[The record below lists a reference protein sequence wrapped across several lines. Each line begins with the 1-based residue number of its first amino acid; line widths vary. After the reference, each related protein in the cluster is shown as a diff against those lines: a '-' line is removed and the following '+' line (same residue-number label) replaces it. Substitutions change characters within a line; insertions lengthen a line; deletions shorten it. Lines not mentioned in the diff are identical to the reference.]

1 MPPDHQE
8 EQPLVST
15 APSPMMAQYLSIK
28 AAHPDCLLFYRMGDF
43 YEMFFDDAKAAAAA
57 LDIAL
62 TKRGQHQGRDIP
74 MCGVPVHS
82 HEAYLSRLIRKG
94 FKVALCEQI
103 EDPAEARKRGSKSV
117 VKRDIVRIITPGTL
131 TEDHLLE
138 PRRANYLA
146 ALAETGGGIGVA
158 WFDLSTG
165 ELWLQ
170 SSSETTLGATLGRID
185 PGELLVPEKMIQR
198 PALFEVFQ
206 PFKARL
212 TVEPDARFDSE
223 NGRRR
228 LAAMYAVDTLDGFG
242 RFNRAEVAAAGAL
255 AGYIELTQKGRVPPL
270 QAPRRLAEDGV
281 LDIDPAT
288 RRNLELNRT
297 LSGERQGSLLSAID
311 LTVTAAGARLLAAQL
326 SAPLTD
332 PAEIEARLDAV
343 AFFHERGSLI
353 DAMRRILAS
362 APDIERALGR
372 LGLGR
377 GGPRELGAIREGI
390 VAADQLRVAL
400 SAGLSRD
407 LPGALEEARAALVP
421 LDMLVERLARAL
433 KQEVPLLARDGN
445 FVAAGYSP
453 DLDAQRTLRDD
464 GRRLIAE
471 MQARYAGESGVAT
484 LKIKHNQ
491 VIGYHIEVTATH
503 ADKLKTA
510 PDGPFIHRQTLGS
523 AVRFTTVPLAELDRG
538 IAEAGDRALA
548 IELAIFQDLVAEV
561 TGRAQAIGG
570 IARAMAAIDLSSAL
584 ALLAVE
590 RGYTRPVIDRTTE
603 FRIVAGRHP
612 VIEAALA
619 ASAEGGGFVANDCT
633 LHVDDRLWLLTGPN
647 MAGKSTFLRQ
657 NALIAIMAQM
667 GSFVP
672 AKSARIGVVDR
683 LFSRVGAADDLASG
697 RSTFM
702 VEMVETAA
710 ILNQATP
717 RSLVIL
723 DEIGRG
729 TATYDGVSIAWAT
742 VEHLHDQVRCRA
754 LFATHYH
761 ELTALEKSLAALS
774 CHTMAIKEWQ
784 GDIVFLHSVVPG
796 AAERSYGIH
805 VARLAGLPAPVIRRA
820 EAVLHLIETNGDG
833 RSLKKPIDD
842 LPLFSAAPPLPP
854 VTVKEPS
861 PLEPLGDMLAGTDPD
876 SLTPRDALELV
887 YRLRQMLP

>member
-8 EQPLVST
+8 EQPLVSS
-15 APSPMMAQYLSIK
+15 APSPMMTQYLSIK
-28 AAHPDCLLFYRMGDF
+28 AVHPDSLLFYRMGDF

-62 TKRGQHQGRDIP
+62 TKRGQHQGKDIP

-82 HEAYLSRLIRKG
+82 HEVYLSRLIRKG

-103 EDPAEARKRGSKSV
+103 EDPAEAKKRGSKSV

-146 ALAETGGGIGVA
+146 ALAETGGGVGVA

-170 SSSETTLGATLGRID
+170 SASETGLGATLARID
-185 PGELLVPEKMIQR
+185 PGELLVPEKLIQR
-198 PALFEVFQ
+198 PNLFEVFQ
-206 PFKARL
+206 PFKSRL

-228 LAAMYAVDTLDGFG
+228 LAAMYGVDTLDGFG

-311 LTVTAAGARLLAAQL
+311 QTVTAAGARMLAAHL

-332 PAEIEARLDAV
+332 PEEIEARLDAV
-343 AFFHERGSLI
+343 GFFHERGSLI
-353 DAMRRILAS
+353 DAVRRILAA

-390 VAADQLRVAL
+390 VAADQLRTTL
-400 SAGLSRD
+400 PHD
-407 LPGALEEARAALVP
+407 LPAVLDRAKAALVP
-421 LDMLVERLARAL
+421 LDTLVERLARAL
-433 KQEVPLLARDGN
+433 KPEVPLMARDGN

-453 DLDAQRTLRDD
+453 ELDEQRTLRDD

-471 MQARYAGESGVAT
+471 MQARYAAESGVQT

-538 IAEAGDRALA
+538 IAEAADRALA
-548 IELAIFQDLVAEV
+548 IELAIFQDLVNEV

-570 IARAMAAIDLSSAL
+570 IARAMAGIDLSSAL

-603 FRIVAGRHP
+603 FRIAGGRHP

-672 AKSARIGVVDR
+672 AESARIGVVDR

-710 ILNQATP
+710 ILNQASP

-729 TATYDGVSIAWAT
+729 TATFDGLSIAWAT
-742 VEHLHDQVRCRA
+742 IEHLHEVNRCRA

-761 ELTALEKSLAALS
+761 ELVALAARLPALS
-774 CHTMAIKEWQ
+774 PHAMRVKEWQ
-784 GDIVFLHSVVPG
+784 GDVVFLHEVALG
-796 AAERSYGIH
+796 AADRSYGIH
-805 VARLAGLPAPVIRRA
+805 VAKLAGLPAAAVARA
-820 EAVLHLIETNGDG
+820 EQVLATLEKGEQASALT
-833 RSLKKPIDD
+833 RLADD
-842 LPLFSAAPPLPP
+842 LPLFSARIA
-854 VTVKEPS
+854 EARQPS
-861 PLEPLGDMLAGTDPD
+861 PAEQALAALDPD
-876 SLTPRDALELV
+876 QMTPKQALEEL
-887 YRLRQMLP
+887 YRLRRLAKGDA

>member
-1 MPPDHQE
+1 MPPNHPE
-8 EQPLVST
+8 EQPPT
-15 APSPMMAQYLSIK
+15 QAPSPMMVQYLAIK
-28 AAHPDCLLFYRMGDF
+28 AQHPDCLLFYRMGDF
-43 YEMFFDDAKAAAAA
+43 YEMFFDDARAAAAA

-62 TKRGQHQGRDIP
+62 TKRGLHQGKDIP
-74 MCGVPVHS
+74 MCGVPVS
-82 HEAYLSRLIRKG
+82 NHEVYLSRLIRKG

-103 EDPAEARKRGSKSV
+103 EDPAEARKRGGKSV

-146 ALAETGGGIGVA
+146 ALAETGGGIGIA

-170 SSSETTLGATLGRID
+170 AVGETALGATLARID
-185 PGELLVPEKMIQR
+185 PGELLVPEKLIQR
-198 PALFEVFQ
+198 PSLFETFQ

-228 LAAMYAVDTLDGFG
+228 LAALYGVETLDGFG
-242 RFNRAEVAAAGAL
+242 RFGRAEVAAAGAL

-270 QAPRRLAEDGV
+270 QPPRRLAEDGV
-281 LDIDPAT
+281 LEIDPAT
-288 RRNLELNRT
+288 RRNLELTRT
-297 LSGERQGSLLSAID
+297 LSGERQGSLLAAID
-311 LTVTAAGARLLAAQL
+311 LTVTAAGARLLAAHL

-332 PAEIEARLDAV
+332 PVEIEARLDMV
-343 AFFHERGSLI
+343 GFFHGRRSLI
-353 DAMRRILAS
+353 DAARRILAA

-372 LGLGR
+372 LALGR

-390 VAADQLRVAL
+390 VAADQLRA
-400 SAGLSRD
+400 S
-407 LPGALEEARAALVP
+407 LPTNLPSMLDAARNALVP
-421 LDMLVERLARAL
+421 LDALVARLARAL
-433 KQEVPLLARDGN
+433 KPEVPLMARDGN
-445 FVAAGYSP
+445 FIAPGYSSE
-453 DLDAQRTLRDD
+453 LDQQRTLRDD

-471 MQARYAGESGVAT
+471 MQARYAAESGVAT

-503 ADKLKTA
+503 AERMATA
-510 PDGPFIHRQTLGS
+510 PDGPFIHRQTLGT
-523 AVRFTTVPLAELDRG
+523 AARFTTVALAELDRG
-538 IAEAGDRALA
+538 IAEAADRALA
-548 IELAIFQDLVAEV
+548 IELAIFQDLVTEV

-570 IARAMAAIDLSSAL
+570 IARGMAAIDLASAL

-590 RGYTRPVIDRTTE
+590 RGYTRPTLDRSTD

-612 VIEAALA
+612 VIEAAIA
-619 ASAEGGGFVANDCT
+619 ASAEGGGFVANDCA

-657 NALIAIMAQM
+657 NALIAILAQM

-672 AKSARIGVVDR
+672 AESARLGVVDR

-729 TATYDGVSIAWAT
+729 TATYDGLSIAWAT

-761 ELTALEKSLAALS
+761 ELTALDKSLAALS
-774 CHTMAIKEWQ
+774 CHTMSIKEYQ
-784 GDIVFLHSVVPG
+784 GDIVFLHGVVPG
-796 AAERSYGIH
+796 VAEKSYGIH
-805 VARLAGLPAPVIRRA
+805 VARLAGLPNPVIRRA
-820 EAVLHLIETNGDG
+820 EAVLKLIETSGNGRG
-833 RSLKKPIDD
+833 LKPAMDD
-842 LPLFSAAPPLPP
+842 LPLFSAAPPVPP
-854 VTVKEPS
+854 VSVKEPS
-861 PLEPLGDMLAGTDPD
+861 PLEPVGHLLAETDPD
-876 SLTPRDALELV
+876 ALTPRDALELL

>member
-1 MPPDHQE
+1 
-8 EQPLVST
+8 
-15 APSPMMAQYLSIK
+15 MMVQYLAIK
-28 AAHPDCLLFYRMGDF
+28 AAHPDSLLFYRMGDF
-43 YEMFFDDAKAAAAA
+43 YEMFFEDARMAAAA

-62 TKRGQHQGRDIP
+62 TKRGLHQGKDIP

-82 HEAYLSRLIRKG
+82 HEVYLSRLIRKG
-94 FKVALCEQI
+94 FKVAICEQI
-103 EDPAEARKRGSKSV
+103 EDPAEARKRGGKSV
-117 VKRDIVRIITPGTL
+117 VKRDIVRIITAGTL

-146 ALAETGGGIGVA
+146 ALAEAGGGLGVA

-170 SSSETTLGATLGRID
+170 PVGETALAAALARID
-185 PGELLVPEKMIQR
+185 PGELLVPEKLIQR
-198 PALFEVFQ
+198 PALFEIFQ
-206 PFKARL
+206 PFKTRL
-212 TVEPDARFDSE
+212 TIEPDARFDSE

-228 LAAMYAVDTLDGFG
+228 LGELYAVDTLDGFG
-242 RFNRAEVAAAGAL
+242 RFSRAEVAAAGAL
-255 AGYIELTQKGRVPPL
+255 AAYVDLTQKGRAPQL
-270 QAPRRLAEDGV
+270 QPPRRLAEDGV
-281 LDIDPAT
+281 LEIDPAT

-297 LSGERQGSLLSAID
+297 LSGERRGSLLDAID
-311 LTVTAAGARLLAAQL
+311 QTVTAGGARLLAAQL
-326 SAPLTD
+326 STPLTD
-332 PAEIEARLDAV
+332 PAAIDFRLDGI
-343 AFFHERGSLI
+343 AFFHARRALI
-353 DAMRRILAS
+353 DAVRRILTA
-362 APDIERALGR
+362 APDIERALSR
-372 LGLGR
+372 LTLGR
-377 GGPRELGAIREGI
+377 GGPRELGAIRDGI
-390 VAADQLRVAL
+390 LAADQLRGAL
-400 SAGLSRD
+400 PGD
-407 LPGALEEARAALVP
+407 LPGAVDEARHALVP
-421 LDMLVERLARAL
+421 LDTLVQRLGQAL
-433 KQEVPLLARDGN
+433 KTEVPLYARDGN
-445 FVAAGYSP
+445 FIAPGYSHE
-453 DLDAQRTLRDD
+453 LDRQRTMRDD

-471 MQARYAGESGVAT
+471 LQARYVADAGVQS

-491 VIGYHIEVTATH
+491 VIGYHIEVTANN
-503 ADKLKTA
+503 ADRLKTA

-523 AVRFTTVPLAELDRG
+523 AIRFTTVELAELDRG
-538 IAEAGDRALA
+538 IAEAADRALA
-548 IELAIFQDLVAEV
+548 IELAIFADLVAEV

-570 IARAMAAIDLSSAL
+570 IARGMATIDVAAAL
-584 ALLAVE
+584 ALLAVD
-590 RGYTRPVIDRTTE
+590 RGYVRPILDRSTE
-603 FRIVAGRHP
+603 FRVVAGRHP

-619 ASAEGGGFVANDCT
+619 ASPEGGGFVANDCALT
-633 LHVDDRLWLLTGPN
+633 AEDRLWLLTGPN

-657 NALIAIMAQM
+657 NALIAILAQM

-672 AKSARIGVVDR
+672 AESARLGVVDR

-710 ILNQATP
+710 ILNQATS

-761 ELTALEKSLAALS
+761 ELTALERSLAALS

-805 VARLAGLPAPVIRRA
+805 VAQLAGLPPPVIRRA
-820 EAVLHLIETNGDG
+820 EAVLRVIEANGDG
-833 RSLKKPIDD
+833 RSFKRPIDD
-842 LPLFSAAPPLPP
+842 LPLFSAAPPTPP
-854 VTVKEPS
+854 ARVEEPS
-861 PLEPLGDMLAGTDPD
+861 PYEPLGTILAETDPD
-876 SLTPRDALELV
+876 SLAPRDALELI

>member
-1 MPPDHQE
+1 MPPDRQE
-8 EQPLVST
+8 EPQQT
-15 APSPMMAQYLSIK
+15 QQAPSPMMVQYLAIK

-43 YEMFFDDAKAAAAA
+43 YEMFFDDARAAAAA

-62 TKRGQHQGRDIP
+62 TKRGLHQGKDIP
-74 MCGVPVHS
+74 MCGVPVS
-82 HEAYLSRLIRKG
+82 NHEVYLSRLIRKG
-94 FKVALCEQI
+94 FKVALCEQV

-146 ALAETGGGIGVA
+146 AMAEAGGGIGVA

-170 SSSETTLGATLGRID
+170 PVGENALGATLARID
-185 PGELLVPEKMIQR
+185 PGELLVPEKLIHR
-198 PALFEVFQ
+198 PTLVETFQ
-206 PFKARL
+206 PFKTRL

-228 LAAMYAVDTLDGFG
+228 LAAMYGVETLDGFG
-242 RFNRAEVAAAGAL
+242 RFGRAEIAAAGAL
-255 AGYIELTQKGRVPPL
+255 AAYIDLTQKGRVPPL
-270 QAPRRLAEDGV
+270 QPPRRLAEDGV
-281 LDIDPAT
+281 LEIDPAT
-288 RRNLELNRT
+288 RRNLELTRT
-297 LSGERQGSLLSAID
+297 LSGERQGSLLAAID
-311 LTVTAAGARLLAAQL
+311 QTITAAGARLLASHL

-332 PAEIEARLDAV
+332 PIAIEARLDTV
-343 AFFHERGSLI
+343 GFFQARRSLI
-353 DAMRRILAS
+353 ESVRRILAA

-390 VAADQLRVAL
+390 VAADQLRNAL
-400 SAGLSRD
+400 PDGL
-407 LPGALEEARAALVP
+407 PPALDDAKNALVP
-421 LDMLVERLARAL
+421 LEALVDRLARAL
-433 KQEVPLLARDGN
+433 KPEVPLFARDGN
-445 FVAAGYSP
+445 FIAAGYSP
-453 DLDAQRTLRDD
+453 ELDEQRTLRDD

-471 MQARYAGESGVAT
+471 MQARYAAESSVAT

-503 ADKLKTA
+503 AERLQTA
-510 PDGPFIHRQTLGS
+510 PDGPFIHRQTLGT
-523 AVRFTTVPLAELDRG
+523 AVRFTTVALAELDRG
-538 IAEAGDRALA
+538 IAEAADRALA
-548 IELAIFQDLVAEV
+548 IELAVFQDLVGEV

-570 IARAMAAIDLSSAL
+570 IARGMAAIDLSTAL

-590 RGYTRPVIDRTTE
+590 RGYARPTLDRSTD
-603 FRIVAGRHP
+603 FRVTGGRHP

-633 LHVDDRLWLLTGPN
+633 LNIDDRLWLLTGPN

-672 AKSARIGVVDR
+672 AQSARLGVVDR

-729 TATYDGVSIAWAT
+729 TATYDGLSIAWAT

-761 ELTALEKSLAALS
+761 ELTALDKSLAALS
-774 CHTMAIKEWQ
+774 CHTMSIKEWQ
-784 GDIVFLHSVVPG
+784 NDIVFLHSVVPG
-796 AAERSYGIH
+796 VAEKSYGIH
-805 VARLAGLPAPVIRRA
+805 VARLAGLPGPVISRA
-820 EAVLHLIETNGDG
+820 EAVLKVIESSGDS
-833 RSLKKPIDD
+833 RSLKRPIDD
-842 LPLFSAAPPLPP
+842 LPLFSVAPPMPP
-854 VTVKEPS
+854 ARVEEPS
-861 PLEPLGDMLAGTDPD
+861 PLEPLRNLLAQTDPD
-876 SLTPRDALELV
+876 ALTPRDALELL

>member
-1 MPPDHQE
+1 MPPNHPE
-8 EQPLVST
+8 EQPPT
-15 APSPMMAQYLSIK
+15 QAPSPMMVQYLAIK
-28 AAHPDCLLFYRMGDF
+28 AQHPDCLLFYRMGDF
-43 YEMFFDDAKAAAAA
+43 YEMFFDDARAAAAA

-62 TKRGQHQGRDIP
+62 TKRGLHQGKDIP
-74 MCGVPVHS
+74 MCGVPVS
-82 HEAYLSRLIRKG
+82 NHEVYLSRLIRKG

-103 EDPAEARKRGSKSV
+103 EDPAEARKRGGKSV

-146 ALAETGGGIGVA
+146 ALAETGGGIGIA

-170 SSSETTLGATLGRID
+170 AVGETALGATLARID
-185 PGELLVPEKMIQR
+185 PGELLVPEKLIQR
-198 PALFEVFQ
+198 PSLFETFQ

-228 LAAMYAVDTLDGFG
+228 LAALYGVETLDGFG
-242 RFNRAEVAAAGAL
+242 RFGRAEVAAAGAL

-270 QAPRRLAEDGV
+270 QPPRRLAEDGV
-281 LDIDPAT
+281 LEIDPAT
-288 RRNLELNRT
+288 RRNLELTRT
-297 LSGERQGSLLSAID
+297 LSGERQGSLLAAID
-311 LTVTAAGARLLAAQL
+311 LTVTAAGARLLAAHL

-332 PAEIEARLDAV
+332 PVEIEARLDMV
-343 AFFHERGSLI
+343 GFFHGRRSLI
-353 DAMRRILAS
+353 DAARRILAA

-372 LGLGR
+372 LALGR

-390 VAADQLRVAL
+390 VAADQLRA
-400 SAGLSRD
+400 S
-407 LPGALEEARAALVP
+407 LPTNLPSMLDAARNALVP
-421 LDMLVERLARAL
+421 LDALVARLARAL
-433 KQEVPLLARDGN
+433 KPEVPLMARDGN
-445 FVAAGYSP
+445 FIAPGYSSE
-453 DLDAQRTLRDD
+453 LDQQRTLRDD

-471 MQARYAGESGVAT
+471 MQARYAAESGVAT

-503 ADKLKTA
+503 AERMATA
-510 PDGPFIHRQTLGS
+510 PDAPFIHRQTLGT
-523 AVRFTTVPLAELDRG
+523 AARFTTVALAELDRG
-538 IAEAGDRALA
+538 IAEAADRALA
-548 IELAIFQDLVAEV
+548 IELAIFQDLVTEV

-570 IARAMAAIDLSSAL
+570 IARGMAAIDLASAL

-590 RGYTRPVIDRTTE
+590 RGYTRPTLDRSTD

-612 VIEAALA
+612 VIEAAIA
-619 ASAEGGGFVANDCT
+619 ASAEGGGFVANDCA

-657 NALIAIMAQM
+657 NALIAILAQM

-672 AKSARIGVVDR
+672 AESARLGVVDR

-729 TATYDGVSIAWAT
+729 TATYDGLSIAWAT

-761 ELTALEKSLAALS
+761 ELTALDKSLAALS
-774 CHTMAIKEWQ
+774 CHTMSIKEYQ
-784 GDIVFLHSVVPG
+784 GDIVFLHGVVPG
-796 AAERSYGIH
+796 VAEKSYGIH
-805 VARLAGLPAPVIRRA
+805 VARLAGLPNPVIRRA
-820 EAVLHLIETNGDG
+820 EAVLKLIETSGNGRG
-833 RSLKKPIDD
+833 LKPAMDD
-842 LPLFSAAPPLPP
+842 LPLFSAAPPVPP
-854 VTVKEPS
+854 VSVKEPS
-861 PLEPLGDMLAGTDPD
+861 PLEPVGHLLAETDPD
-876 SLTPRDALELV
+876 ALTPRDALELL

>member
-8 EQPLVST
+8 E
-15 APSPMMAQYLSIK
+15 APALAQATSPMMAQYLAIK
-28 AAHPDCLLFYRMGDF
+28 AAHPDSILFYRMGDF
-43 YEMFFDDAKAAAAA
+43 YEMFFDDARAAAAA

-62 TKRGQHQGRDIP
+62 TKRGFHQGKDIP
-74 MCGVPVHS
+74 MCGVPVS
-82 HEAYLSRLIRKG
+82 NHEVYLSRLIRKG
-94 FKVALCEQI
+94 FKVALCEQV
-103 EDPAEARKRGSKSV
+103 EDPAEAKKRGSKSV

-138 PRRANYLA
+138 PRKANYLA
-146 ALAETGGGIGVA
+146 ALAEAGGALGLS

-170 SSSETTLGATLGRID
+170 PVAELGLAAALARVD
-185 PGELLVPEKMIQR
+185 PGELLLPEKLVQR
-198 PALFEVFQ
+198 PHMFEIFH
-206 PFKARL
+206 AYRDRL

-228 LAAMYAVDTLDGFG
+228 LAALYGVDTLDGFG
-242 RFNRAEVAAAGAL
+242 RFGRAEVASAGAL
-255 AGYIELTQKGRVPPL
+255 AAYVELTQKGRAPQL

-281 LDIDPAT
+281 LEIDPAT
-288 RRNLELNRT
+288 RRNLELTRT
-297 LSGERQGSLLSAID
+297 LSGERQGSLLAAID
-311 LTVTAAGARLLAAQL
+311 QTVTAAGARLLAAHL

-332 PAEIEARLDAV
+332 AGEIDTRLDAV
-343 AFFHERGSLI
+343 AFFHARGGLVETV
-353 DAMRRILAS
+353 RRTLAA

-372 LGLGR
+372 LALGR
-377 GGPRELGAIREGI
+377 GGPRELGAIRDGI
-390 VAADQLRVAL
+390 LAADQLRTSL
-400 SAGLSRD
+400 PGD
-407 LPGALEEARAALVP
+407 LPATLGEAKVALVP
-421 LDMLVERLARAL
+421 LDTLVERLTRAL
-433 KQEVPLLARDGN
+433 KPEVPLFARDGN
-445 FVAAGYSP
+445 FIAAGYSA
-453 DLDAQRTLRDD
+453 DLDRQRSMRDD

-471 MQARYAGESGVAT
+471 MQARYAGESGVTT

-503 ADKLKTA
+503 ADKMATA
-510 PDGPFIHRQTLGS
+510 PQGPFIHRQTLGT
-523 AVRFTTVPLAELDRG
+523 AVRFTTVELAELDRG
-538 IAEAGDRALA
+538 IAEAADRALA

-561 TGRAQAIGG
+561 AGRAQAIGG
-570 IARAMAAIDLSSAL
+570 IARAMAAIDLASAL
-584 ALLAVE
+584 ALLAIE
-590 RGYTRPVIDRTTE
+590 RGYVRPTIDRSTD
-603 FRIVAGRHP
+603 FRIVGGRHP

-619 ASAEGGGFVANDCT
+619 ASAEGGGFVANDCA
-633 LHVDDRLWLLTGPN
+633 LSADDRLWLLTGPN

-657 NALIAIMAQM
+657 NALIAILAQM

-672 AKSARIGVVDR
+672 AQSAEIGIVDR

-761 ELTALEKSLAALS
+761 ELTALERSLAALS
-774 CHTMAIKEWQ
+774 CHTMSIKEWQ
-784 GDIVFLHSVVPG
+784 GDIVFLHGVVPG
-796 AAERSYGIH
+796 VAERSYGVH
-805 VARLAGLPAPVIRRA
+805 VARLAGLPPAVVRRA
-820 EAVLHLIETNGDG
+820 EAVLKQIESSGDIK
-833 RSLKKPIDD
+833 LKKAVDD
-842 LPLFSAAPPLPP
+842 LPLFSMVPPSAP
-854 VTVKEPS
+854 VKAEEPS
-861 PLEPLGDMLAGTDPD
+861 LLEPLGHLLAETDPD
-876 SLTPRDALELV
+876 ALTPRDALDLV
-887 YRLRQMLP
+887 YRLRKLLP

>member
-1 MPPDHQE
+1 MPPNHPE
-8 EQPLVST
+8 EQPLT
-15 APSPMMAQYLSIK
+15 QQPPSPMMVQYLSIK
-28 AAHPDCLLFYRMGDF
+28 AANPDCLLFYRMGDF
-43 YEMFFDDAKAAAAA
+43 YEMFFDDAKQAAAA

-62 TKRGQHQGRDIP
+62 TKRGLHQGKDIP
-74 MCGVPVHS
+74 MCGVPVS
-82 HEAYLSRLIRKG
+82 NHEVYLSRLIRKG

-103 EDPAEARKRGSKSV
+103 EDPAEARKRGGKSV
-117 VKRDIVRIITPGTL
+117 VKRDIVRIITQGTL

-146 ALAETGGGIGVA
+146 ALAEAGGGIGVA

-170 SSSETTLGATLGRID
+170 AVGETALGAALARID
-185 PGELLVPEKMIQR
+185 PGELLVPEKLIQR
-198 PALFEVFQ
+198 PGLFETFQ

-212 TVEPDARFDSE
+212 TIEPDARFDSE

-228 LAAMYAVDTLDGFG
+228 LTAMYAVETLDGFG
-242 RFNRAEVAAAGAL
+242 RFGRAEVAAAGAL

-270 QAPRRLAEDGV
+270 QPPRRLAEDGV
-281 LDIDPAT
+281 LEIDPAT
-288 RRNLELNRT
+288 RRNLELTRT
-297 LSGERQGSLLSAID
+297 LSGERQGSLLAAID
-311 LTVTAAGARLLAAQL
+311 HTVTAAGARLLASHL

-332 PAEIEARLDAV
+332 PMAIEARLDTV
-343 AFFHERGSLI
+343 AFFHARRSLI
-353 DAMRRILAS
+353 DSLRRILAA

-390 VAADQLRVAL
+390 VAADQLRNTL
-400 SAGLSRD
+400 PDGL
-407 LPGALEEARAALVP
+407 PPALEDAKSALVP
-421 LDMLVERLARAL
+421 LDTLVERLARAL
-433 KQEVPLLARDGN
+433 KPEVPLFARDGN
-445 FVAAGYSP
+445 FIAAGYSP
-453 DLDAQRTLRDD
+453 ELDEQRTLRDD

-471 MQARYAGESGVAT
+471 MQARYATESGVAT

-503 ADKLKTA
+503 AERMRTA
-510 PDGPFIHRQTLGS
+510 PDGPFIHRQTLGA
-523 AVRFTTVPLAELDRG
+523 AVRFTTVALAELDRG

-570 IARAMAAIDLSSAL
+570 IARGMAAIDLSTAL

-590 RGYTRPVIDRTTE
+590 RGYSRPTLDRSTD
-603 FRIVAGRHP
+603 FRIVGGRHP

-619 ASAEGGGFVANDCT
+619 ASAEGGGFVANDCA
-633 LHVDDRLWLLTGPN
+633 LHIDDRLWLLTGPN

-657 NALIAIMAQM
+657 NALIAILAQM

-672 AKSARIGVVDR
+672 AESARLGVVDR

-729 TATYDGVSIAWAT
+729 TATYDGLSIAWAT
-742 VEHLHDQVRCRA
+742 VEHLHDHVRCRA

-761 ELTALEKSLAALS
+761 ELTALDKSLAALS
-774 CHTMAIKEWQ
+774 CHTMSIKEWQ
-784 GDIVFLHSVVPG
+784 NEIVFLHAVVPG
-796 AAERSYGIH
+796 VAEKSYGIH
-805 VARLAGLPAPVIRRA
+805 VAKLAGLPNPVIKRA
-820 EAVLHLIETNGDG
+820 EAVLRLIEANGDARG
-833 RSLKKPIDD
+833 LKRPMDD
-842 LPLFSAAPPLPP
+842 LPLFSAAPPVPP
-854 VTVKEPS
+854 VSVKEPS
-861 PLEPLGDMLAGTDPD
+861 PLEPLGDLLSSTDPD
-876 SLTPRDALELV
+876 ALTPRDALDLL

>member
-8 EQPLVST
+8 EQPVTSS

-43 YEMFFDDAKAAAAA
+43 YEMFFDDAKVAAAA

-62 TKRGQHQGRDIP
+62 TKRGQHQGKDIP

-82 HEAYLSRLIRKG
+82 HEVYLSRLIRKG

-103 EDPAEARKRGSKSV
+103 ENPAEAKKRGSKSV

-146 ALAETGGGIGVA
+146 ALAETGGGIGAA

-170 SSSETTLGATLGRID
+170 SASEASLGAVLARID
-185 PGELLVPEKMIQR
+185 PGELLVPEKLVQR
-198 PALFEVFQ
+198 PGLFEVFQ
-206 PFKARL
+206 PFKTRL

-228 LAAMYAVDTLDGFG
+228 LAAMYGVDTLDGFG
-242 RFNRAEVAAAGAL
+242 RFTRAEVAAAGAL

-288 RRNLELNRT
+288 RRNLELTRT

-311 LTVTAAGARLLAAQL
+311 QTVTAAGARLLAGYL

-332 PAEIEARLDAV
+332 PAAIDDRLDAV
-343 AFFHERGSLI
+343 AFFHERSSLI
-353 DAMRRILAS
+353 DAVRRILAA

-377 GGPRELGAIREGI
+377 GGPRELAAIRDGI
-390 VAADQLRVAL
+390 IAADQLRAALPRGLPDGLEVAK
-400 SAGLSRD
+400 AG
-407 LPGALEEARAALVP
+407 LVP
-421 LDMLVERLARAL
+421 LDTLVERLARAL
-433 KQEVPLLARDGN
+433 KPEVPLLARDGN
-445 FVAAGYSP
+445 FVAPGYSP
-453 DLDAQRTLRDD
+453 ELDEQRTLRDD

-471 MQARYAGESGVAT
+471 MQARYADESGVASV
-484 LKIKHNQ
+484 KIKHNQ

-503 ADKLKTA
+503 ADKLMTA
-510 PDGPFIHRQTLGS
+510 PEGPFIHRQTLGS

-538 IAEAGDRALA
+538 IAEAADRALA
-548 IELAIFQDLVAEV
+548 IELAIFQDLVNEV

-570 IARAMAAIDLSSAL
+570 IARAMATIDLAGAL

-590 RGYTRPVIDRTTE
+590 RGYTRPIIDRTTE
-603 FRIVAGRHP
+603 FRITAGRHP

-619 ASAEGGGFVANDCT
+619 ASAEGGGFVANDCA

-672 AKSARIGVVDR
+672 AESARIGVVDR

-761 ELTALEKSLAALS
+761 ELTALDKSLAALS

-784 GDIVFLHSVVPG
+784 SDIVFLHSVIPG

-805 VARLAGLPAPVIRRA
+805 VARLAGLPGPVIRRA
-820 EAVLHLIETNGDG
+820 EAVLHLIETNGDS
-833 RSLKKPIDD
+833 RSLKKPVDD
-842 LPLFSAAPPLPP
+842 LPLFSAAPPVPP
-854 VTVKEPS
+854 ITVKEPS